1 MYCPITIKNNKYNV
15 YYETYNDPS
24 KRPLILL
31 HGWGVDSSIFSNVI
45 PQLNYYIIVLD
56 FIGFGKSDMPLS
68 PLTLEDYVS
77 EVNQLVKYL
86 HLKDYYILGHSFG
99 GRVAIKYNYYYDI
112 RGLILVDSAG
122 IRHSPLKLKYKIYSY
137 KLKKQLYKVFNKAKY
152 QKLITESG
160 SSDYKALS
168 NVMKQT
174 MTKVIKVDLKKYC
187 ASPTYTLIIW
197 GINDLETKI
206 CDGYKYFELFSN
218 SRLIQF
224 YHSGHFPF
232 IEEEHKFIRV
242 VNEVID
248 D

>member
-1 MYCPITIKNNKYNV
+1 MFCQVKIKNNKYNV
-15 YYETYNDPS
+15 YYEIYND
-24 KRPLILL
+24 KTKHPLILL
-31 HGWGVDSSIFSNVI
+31 HGWGVDSSIFQEII
-45 PQLNYYIIVLD
+45 PKLNYYVIVLD
-56 FIGFGKSDMPLS
+56 FIGFGKSDQPLN

-77 EVNQLVKYL
+77 EVAQVVKYL

-122 IRHSPLKLKYKIYSY
+122 IKHSPLKLKYKIYSY
-137 KLKKQLYKVFNKAKY
+137 KIKKIIYKIFNERKY

-168 NVMKQT
+168 SVMKQT

-197 GINDLETKI
+197 GINDAETKVS
-206 CDGYKYFELFSN
+206 DGYKYFQLFTN

-232 IEEEHKFIRV
+232 IDEEQKFTRV
-242 VNEVID
+242 INEVID